1 MTTDHLGALRAACG
15 CEWPQLAECESAA
28 ASQLSKIESALNR
41 ILPADTAFVAFG
53 SLARGEWTDGSD
65 LDWTLLV
72 DGQANRTHLPAAQKI
87 RTKLEGELDI
97 KPPGPSA
104 LFGGPSFSHELI
116 HRIGGDADS
125 NRNTTRRILLLLES
139 ISLEDG
145 REVRERVLRQLVR
158 RYIGDDHVYRLRT
171 ELKPYVPGLLL
182 NDFVRFWRTM
192 AVDFASKRLER
203 QGDGWALRR
212 FKLRMS
218 RKLLFLA
225 GLAACLSCRLRPSDA
240 LSKAGGSDEV
250 FCNALTEELMTSV
263 DSRPLEVLARLVGE
277 FQALDAGR
285 DLFGA
290 YDEFL
295 GILADTDQ
303 RAELERLDADSAPT
317 DPLFQRTDQ
326 IAKRFRDG
334 ALKLFFDTDDQ
345 LTKLTQQYGVF

>member
-1 MTTDHLGALRAACG
+1 MTEDHLEALRADCDR
-15 CEWPQLAECESAA
+15 EWSQLAKCEGA
-28 ASQLSKIESALNR
+28 ASTQLNEIEGALDR
-41 ILPADTAFVAFG
+41 VLPADTAFVAFG

-72 DGQANRTHLPAAQKI
+72 DGQANRTHLPAAQAI
-87 RTKLEGELDI
+87 RSKLEDELKI

-139 ISLEDG
+139 VSLEYG

-158 RYIGDDHVYRLRT
+158 RYIDDDHGYRLRAD
-171 ELKPYVPGLLL
+171 LKPYVPGLLL

-203 QGDGWALRR
+203 QGEGWALRR

-225 GLAACLSCRLRPSDA
+225 GLAACLSCKLRPSKR
-240 LSKAGGSDEV
+240 LSNAGGSDEE
-250 FCNALTEELMTSV
+250 FCGALTEELMVSV
-263 DSRPLEVLARLVGE
+263 DSKPLQVLAGLVRE
-277 FQALDAGR
+277 FQALEAGR
-285 DLFGA
+285 ELFGA

-295 GILADTDQ
+295 MILADTEQ
-303 RAELERLDADSAPT
+303 RTELEGLDAETAST
-317 DPLFQRTDQ
+317 DPLLQETDR

-334 ALKLFFDTDDQ
+334 ALKLFFDTDTE